1 MVVMNRVSDSP
12 YTIEYSYARIAD
24 IANEA
29 KSVPRE
35 WINERGNDI
44 MPEMLDYLR
53 PLIQGETPVEYE
65 NGLPVYMDVSHLT
78 HKNTEN

>member
-1 MVVMNRVSDSP
+1 
-12 YTIEYSYARIAD
+12 
-24 IANEA
+24 
-29 KSVPRE
+29 
-35 WINERGNDI
+35 

-78 HKNTEN
+78 RKHDIEL